1 MDHNRQDPGGSMH
14 ASGHFASALIVAAA
28 ALPLCAQ
35 TASPAAAAGG
45 RPQSAHDL
53 VRDMVY
59 NELQDRERDSHWEY
73 RSECV
78 SSSQNLVREQVETDQ
93 GPIFRVLAQDG
104 TPLGEAQ
111 RQREDARLNQYLHDP
126 AQVAHILHAHEEDE
140 ARLASV
146 MQMLPEAFLFDYEG
160 PQTADVARIAFR
172 PNPAFVPAGYE
183 ARIVHALA
191 GTITVNLRLRR
202 MIEMRG
208 TLIERVDFGYG
219 ILGHVEKGGTFTI
232 HRRQVNAAHWKT
244 DLVDVHIQGK
254 VLMLKTVSKDQREA
268 RSDFRPV
275 PGGTT
280 LAEAR
285 DMLNQ
290 AAGENVQARLVPA
303 AVEPK

>member
-1 MDHNRQDPGGSMH
+1 MH
-14 ASGHFASALIVAAA
+14 ASGHFASALLVTAA

-35 TASPAAAAGG
+35 TAPAPAAANAS
-45 RPQSAHDL
+45 RQPARDL
-53 VRDMVY
+53 VRDVVY
-59 NELQDRERDSHWEY
+59 NELHDRERDSHWEY

-78 SSSQNLVREQVETDQ
+78 SSAQNLVREQVETDQ
-93 GPIFRVLAQDG
+93 GPVFRLLAQDG
-104 TPLGEAQ
+104 TPLDEAQ
-111 RQREDARLNQYLHDP
+111 REREDARLNDYVHDP

-140 ARLASV
+140 ARLAAV
-146 MQMLPEAFLFDYEG
+146 MQMLPDAFLFDYEG
-160 PQTADVARIAFR
+160 PQAAEVAGIAFR
-172 PNPAFVPAGYE
+172 PNPAFVPTGYE
-183 ARIVHALA
+183 ARIVHALT

-208 TLIERVDFGYG
+208 TLLSRLDFGYG
-219 ILGHVEKGGTFTI
+219 LLGHVEKGGTFTI

-244 DLVDVHIQGK
+244 DLVEVHIQGK

-290 AAGENVQARLVPA
+290 AASESVQATLVPS
-303 AVEPK
+303 AVESK